1 MQDNATEVT
10 AAGIARLAGVGRA
23 AVSNWRRRH
32 ADFPK
37 PVGGTETSPSFAL
50 AEVEAWLRKQ
60 GKLAEVPLR
69 ERVWQQLAGHPEG
82 PLTALVHTGCVLLLI
97 QERPTVW
104 LDASAGSDAR
114 LAAMLPGALEKVLTP
129 RVGGVRG
136 RGGTGVGGAGA
147 GVRAGAGAGVAA
159 GAGGCVNAAF
169 GRAGVNAASERAGAS
184 GAFGQ
189 SGVNGPS
196 HTPAVNA
203 GFASPG
209 VNSGAGSAGVNSESG
224 SAGVNSE
231 SGSAGGNSGSAA
243 SGVNSGRSASDV
255 NADLTV
261 PAVNPEPTAPG
272 VNSAPTQPAVNTASS
287 APTVNTPPT
296 VHNEPPAHND
306 PSSHGGSPVSNASA
320 VHNRPTV
327 HSPALGTPNSPI
339 TPAATTP
346 TPTPALT
353 TPTGPQLL
361 PSVPLLRGAAE
372 LAAEIGARQTFEFLL
387 GRHLDANPRQ
397 YTLTPAE
404 LAGLMAD
411 LAGPARTVL
420 DPACGTGAL
429 LRAVDPRPG
438 QELYAQ
444 DSAPE
449 LAALSAL
456 RLALHSRA
464 TVRAAV
470 GDTLRADAHPGLLA
484 DAVLCHPPFN
494 ERNWGHDELAYDP
507 RWEYGFPARTES
519 ELAWVQHALAR
530 LTDGGTAVL
539 LMPPAAAS
547 RRSGRRIRADLLRRG
562 ALRAVAALPVGAAPP
577 YNIPLHLWVL
587 RRPDRTPAAPEVLLV
602 DTGRFAGEARGG
614 PDWGAV
620 REAVLDAWRAFAREG
635 RLAERPG
642 LARSVPVIELL
653 DDDVDLA
660 PARHLPPAAV
670 ADGAEQLTR
679 VRERL
684 GATLRL
690 TADLTPPPADP
701 APPAR
706 WPLTTVGEL
715 ARGGA
720 LVMRTGGNGGHARVP
735 VLTDHDV
742 LAGTSPSGTLPES
755 EEEAVLTEPGDVV
768 VPVLGGGAVA
778 RVIDEATGGAALGRN
793 LVLLRPDRT
802 ALDPWFL
809 AGFLRGTANNRQA
822 SSYASTAT
830 RLDVRRLHL
839 PRLPLEEQRRY
850 GARFRALDEFE
861 RALRHASRLG
871 EQLVRGMYDGLT
883 DGTVAPD

>member
-1 MQDNATEVT
+1 MQDSATEVT

-50 AEVEAWLRKQ
+50 AEVESWLRRQ

-82 PLTALVHTGCVLLLI
+82 PVTALVHAGCALLLI
-97 QERPTVW
+97 HERPTVW
-104 LDASAGSDAR
+104 LDASAGSDER
-114 LAAMLPGALEKVLTP
+114 LAAMLPGALEQVLAP
-129 RVGGVRG
+129 RFGG
-136 RGGTGVGGAGA
+136 
-147 GVRAGAGAGVAA
+147 
-159 GAGGCVNAAF
+159 
-169 GRAGVNAASERAGAS
+169 
-184 GAFGQ
+184 
-189 SGVNGPS
+189 
-196 HTPAVNA
+196 
-203 GFASPG
+203 
-209 VNSGAGSAGVNSESG
+209 
-224 SAGVNSE
+224 
-231 SGSAGGNSGSAA
+231 
-243 SGVNSGRSASDV
+243 
-255 NADLTV
+255 
-261 PAVNPEPTAPG
+261 
-272 VNSAPTQPAVNTASS
+272 AVNTASGKAAVNAPRDMQGVNAVS
-287 APTVNTPPT
+287 APSAVNLLSAPPTVNAPAT
-296 VHNEPPAHND
+296 VHTA
-306 PSSHGGSPVSNASA
+306 
-320 VHNRPTV
+320 
-327 HSPALGTPNSPI
+327 
-339 TPAATTP
+339 PAAP
-346 TPTPALT
+346 AAHATPALRV
-353 TPTGPQLL
+353 PTGPQLL

-372 LAAEIGARQTFEFLL
+372 LAAETGARQAFEFLL

-404 LAGLMAD
+404 LARLMAD

-429 LRAVDPRPG
+429 LRAVDVRPD

-444 DSAPE
+444 DSAAD
-449 LAALSAL
+449 LAALTAL

-464 TVRAAV
+464 AVRGAA
-470 GDTLRADAHPGLLA
+470 GDTLRADAYPELRA

-530 LTDGGTAVL
+530 LADGGSAVL

-562 ALRAVAALPVGAAPP
+562 ALRAVVALPVGAAPP

-587 RRPDRTPAAPEVLLV
+587 RRPDRMPAAPEVLLV
-602 DTGRFAGEARGG
+602 DSGRFAGEGRGG
-614 PDWGAV
+614 PDWEAV
-620 REAVLDAWRAFAREG
+620 REAVLDAWRTFARAG
-635 RLAERPG
+635 RLEERPG

-660 PARHLPPAAV
+660 PARHLPPVV
-670 ADGAEQLTR
+670 ADGAEQLAA

-684 GATLRL
+684 GETLRL
-690 TADLTPPPADP
+690 TTDLTPPPADP

-706 WPLTTVGEL
+706 WPLTTIGEL

-742 LAGTSPSGTLPES
+742 LAGSAPSGTLPES
-755 EEEAVLTEPGDVV
+755 DEEAVLTEPGDVV
-768 VPVLGGGAVA
+768 VPVLGGGSVA

-830 RLDVRRLHL
+830 RLDVRRLQL
-839 PRLPLEEQRRY
+839 PRLPLDEQRRY

>member
-82 PLTALVHTGCVLLLI
+82 PLVALVHVGCVLLLI
-97 QERPTVW
+97 HERPTVW
-104 LDASAGSDAR
+104 LEASAGSDAR
-114 LAAMLPGALEKVLTP
+114 LAAMLPGVLEDALAP
-129 RVGGVRG
+129 RFGGPSGRAVHRG
-136 RGGTGVGGAGA
+136 RSVGGAEAVNASQQARNVNTLQAAPAVDPGP
-147 GVRAGAGAGVAA
+147 VPPVANSA
-159 GAGGCVNAAF
+159 PTTSDVNAAP
-169 GRAGVNAASERAGAS
+169 E
-184 GAFGQ
+184 
-189 SGVNGPS
+189 P
-196 HTPAVNA
+196 
-203 GFASPG
+203 PG
-209 VNSGAGSAGVNSESG
+209 VNS
-224 SAGVNSE
+224 
-231 SGSAGGNSGSAA
+231 
-243 SGVNSGRSASDV
+243 
-255 NADLTV
+255 
-261 PAVNPEPTAPG
+261 
-272 VNSAPTQPAVNTASS
+272 SS
-287 APTVNTPPT
+287 TPHHVNTPPP
-296 VHNEPPAHND
+296 VPRVPA
-306 PSSHGGSPVSNASA
+306 
-320 VHNRPTV
+320 
-327 HSPALGTPNSPI
+327 ALGTYARRSARAEHSPHAGRD
-339 TPAATTP
+339 TL
-346 TPTPALT
+346 ALRM
-353 TPTGPQLL
+353 PTGPQILA
-361 PSVPLLRGAAE
+361 SAQLLRGAAE
-372 LAAEIGARQTFEFLL
+372 LAAEAGARQTFEFLL
-387 GRHLDANPRQ
+387 SRHVDANPRQ

-404 LAGLMAD
+404 LAGVMAD

-429 LRAVDPRPG
+429 LRAVDPRPD

-444 DSAPE
+444 DSAPD
-449 LAALSAL
+449 LAALTAL

-464 TVRAAV
+464 AVRGVA
-470 GDTLRADAHPGLLA
+470 GDALRADAYPELRA

-530 LTDGGTAVL
+530 LADGGTAVL
-539 LMPPAAAS
+539 LMPPAVAS

-562 ALRAVAALPVGAAPP
+562 ALRAVVALPLGAAPP
-577 YNIPLHLWVL
+577 YNIPLHVWVL
-587 RRPDRTPAAPEVLLV
+587 RRPGRTPVTPEVLLV
-602 DTGRFAGEARGG
+602 DAGRFAGEGKAG
-614 PDWGAV
+614 PDWQAV
-620 REAVLDAWRAFAREG
+620 RDAVLDAWGAFARDG
-635 RLAERPG
+635 RLGERPG

-660 PARHLPPAAV
+660 PARHLPPAA
-670 ADGAEQLTR
+670 DGGAEQLTE

-690 TADLTPPPADP
+690 TVELTPPPADP
-701 APPAR
+701 ASPVR

-720 LVMRTGGNGGHARVP
+720 LVLRTGGNGGHARAP

-742 LAGTSPSGTLPES
+742 LSGTAPSGTLPES

-778 RVIDEATGGAALGRN
+778 RVVDDATEGAALGRN

-809 AGFLRGTANNRQA
+809 AGFLRGTTNNRQA

-830 RLDVRRLHL
+830 RLDVRRMQL
-839 PRLPLEEQRRY
+839 PRLPLDEQRRY

-861 RALRHASRLG
+861 RVLRHAGRLG

-883 DGTVAPD
+883 DGTVTPD

>member
-32 ADFPK
+32 TDFPK

-50 AEVEAWLRKQ
+50 AEVETWLRRQ

-69 ERVWQQLAGHPEG
+69 ERVWQQLAGHPGG
-82 PLTALVHTGCVLLLI
+82 PVAALAHAGCVLLLI
-97 QERPTVW
+97 HDRPTVW
-104 LDASAGSDAR
+104 LEVSAGSDER
-114 LAAMLPGALEKVLTP
+114 LAAMLPEALRQVLVA
-129 RVGGVRG
+129 RF
-136 RGGTGVGGAGA
+136 GAGA
-147 GVRAGAGAGVAA
+147 ENAA
-159 GAGGCVNAAF
+159 VNAA
-169 GRAGVNAASERAGAS
+169 VNTS
-184 GAFGQ
+184 
-189 SGVNGPS
+189 PS
-196 HTPAVNA
+196 R
-203 GFASPG
+203 
-209 VNSGAGSAGVNSESG
+209 GSATGVHTAVAGTSG
-224 SAGVNSE
+224 
-231 SGSAGGNSGSAA
+231 GGPAA
-243 SGVNSGRSASDV
+243 
-255 NADLTV
+255 
-261 PAVNPEPTAPG
+261 
-272 VNSAPTQPAVNTASS
+272 AVNTTHPVNGGRTVDTGRPGSGGRPVSS
-287 APTVNTPPT
+287 GRPVNT
-296 VHNEPPAHND
+296 A
-306 PSSHGGSPVSNASA
+306 GA
-320 VHNRPTV
+320 VH
-327 HSPALGTPNSPI
+327 I
-339 TPAATTP
+339 
-346 TPTPALT
+346 
-353 TPTGPQLL
+353 PTGPEIL
-361 PSVPLLRGAAE
+361 PSAPLLRGAAE
-372 LAAEIGARQTFEFLL
+372 LAAELGARQTFEFLL

-404 LAGLMAD
+404 LARLMAE

-429 LRAVDPRPG
+429 LRAVADRPD

-449 LAALSAL
+449 LAALTAL
-456 RLALHSRA
+456 RLALH
-464 TVRAAV
+464 THAAV
-470 GDTLRADAHPGLLA
+470 RGAAGDTLRADAFAELRA
-484 DAVLCHPPFN
+484 DAVVCHPPFN

-530 LTDGGTAVL
+530 LREGGTAVL

-562 ALRAVAALPVGAAPP
+562 ALRAVLALPVGAAPP

-587 RRPDRTPAAPEVLLV
+587 HRPGRTPAQPEVLLA
-602 DTGRFAGEARGG
+602 DAGQFAGEGRGG
-614 PDWGAV
+614 PDWRAV
-620 REAVLDAWRAFAREG
+620 QEAVLDAWRAFDRDGTVEG
-635 RLAERPG
+635 RPG
-642 LARSVPVIELL
+642 VARSVPVIELL

-660 PARHLPPAAV
+660 PARHLPPAA
-670 ADGAEQLTR
+670 ADGAEQLGA

-684 GATLRL
+684 GETLRL
-690 TADLTPPPADP
+690 TADLTP
-701 APPAR
+701 APSGAAQPTR

-720 LVMRTGGNGGHARVP
+720 VALRAGGNGGHARVP

-742 LAGTSPSGTLPES
+742 LAGTAPSGTLPES

-778 RVIDEATGGAALGRN
+778 RVIDEATSGAALGRN
-793 LVLLRPDRT
+793 LVLLRPDAA

-830 RLDVRRLHL
+830 RLDVRRLQL
-839 PRLPLEEQRRY
+839 PRLPLDEQRRY

-861 RALRHASRLG
+861 RALRLASRLG
-871 EQLVRGMYDGLT
+871 DQLVRGMYDGLT
-883 DGTVAPD
+883 DGSVTPD